1 MATTPKVEPNPLL
14 EESMSFF
21 GQQLHFVSGKGGVG
35 KSTIACALALHFLE
49 QGHRVL
55 LVQINAA
62 DSHGAL
68 LDHGPTPHEVEEVE
82 GGLWMVNITPENA
95 LREYALLK
103 LKFEALYRATL
114 EHRTVQ
120 RFLRFIPSL
129 AELNMLGKVW
139 FHAEE
144 RRGDEARFPRIVV
157 DCPST
162 GHGLGLLRVAHVVRD
177 VVRVGPVATEA
188 GRMAATFEDATRCR
202 VHVVSLP
209 EEMPTNETLQF
220 IDGMRTSAVATLGC
234 IFMNS
239 VFEPAFSLDQRCTL
253 RKLLEATTSSRAEPQ
268 AEALFDVI
276 RRRILRDELTEEQLR
291 RIHAADVGLR
301 VVVLPFLEHAPFG
314 RSAVKELSCLL
325 EGRQ

>member
-1 MATTPKVEPNPLL
+1 
-14 EESMSFF
+14 MSVFE
-21 GQQLHFVSGKGGVG
+21 QQLHFVSGKGGVG
-35 KSTIACALALHFLE
+35 KSTVACALALRFLE
-49 QGHRVL
+49 QGHHVL

-62 DSHGAL
+62 DSHSCL
-68 LDHGPTPHEVEEVE
+68 LGLGPTPHEVEEVE
-82 GGLWMVNITPENA
+82 TGLWMVNINPENA

-129 AELNMLGKVW
+129 AELNMLGKIW

-144 RRGDEARFPRIVV
+144 RRGETARFPRIVV

-177 VVRVGPVATEA
+177 IVRVGPVAAEA
-188 GRMAATFEDATRCR
+188 GKMAATLEDPARCR

-220 IDGMRTSAVATLGC
+220 VDGMRKSGVAPLGC

-239 VFEPAFSLDQRCTL
+239 VFEPAFSSVQRFEL
-253 RKLLEATTSSRAEPQ
+253 RRLMSANTTSALEPRVD
-268 AEALFDVI
+268 ALFDVI
-276 RRRILRDELTEEQLR
+276 RRRILRDDLTEEQCR
-291 RIHAADVGLR
+291 RLQASEVGLR
-301 VVVLPFLEHAPFG
+301 VVVLPFLEHHPFG
-314 RSAVKELSCLL
+314 RSAVAVLSRLL
-325 EGRQ
+325 EDIP

>member
-1 MATTPKVEPNPLL
+1 
-14 EESMSFF
+14 MSGFD
-21 GQQLHFVSGKGGVG
+21 QQLHFVSGKGGVG
-35 KSTIACALALHFLE
+35 KSTVACALALHFLE

-55 LVQINAA
+55 LVQVNAA

-68 LDHGPTPHEVEEVE
+68 LDHRPTPHEVEEVE
-82 GGLWMVNITPENA
+82 DGLWMVNITPENA

-103 LKFEALYRATL
+103 LKFETLYRATL

-129 AELNMLGKVW
+129 AELNMLGKIW

-144 RRGDEARFPRIVV
+144 RQGDEARFPRIVV

-177 VVRVGPVATEA
+177 IVRVGPVATEA
-188 GRMAATFEDATRCR
+188 GKMAATFEDATRCR

-220 IDGMRTSAVATLGC
+220 IEGVRESAVATVGC
-234 IFMNS
+234 VFMNS
-239 VFEPAFSLDQRCTL
+239 VFEAAFSLDQRRQL
-253 RKLLEATTSSRAEPQ
+253 RERMEATTTASIEPQ
-268 AEALFDVI
+268 TEALFDVI

-291 RIHAADVGLR
+291 RLRAADPGLQ
-301 VVVLPFLEHAPFG
+301 VVVLPFVEHSPFG
-314 RSAVKELSCLL
+314 RSSVERLSRLL
-325 EGRQ
+325 ESGL